1 MFQEAGKSVF
11 GNKWENSPKAL
22 VLPNAIDAQ
31 RFIYKQEVR
40 DRIRKKTGIEDCFVL
55 GHVGRFHY
63 AKNHEFLLEI
73 FAAVR
78 NGLKEKGKKQRLCFL
93 GKAQA
98 WIRLKK
104 QRCLA

>member
-1 MFQEAGKSVF
+1 MF

-31 RFIYKQEVR
+31 RFIYKREVR
-40 DRIRKKTGIEDCFVL
+40 DRIRKETGIEDCFVL

-63 AKNHEFLLEI
+63 AKNHEFLLDI

-78 NGLKEKGKKQRLCFL
+78 NGLKEKGKKAALMLL
-93 GKAQA
+93 GEGPGMDTA
-98 WIRLKK
+98 KK
-104 QRCLA
+104 RQRCLA